1 MIDRKD
7 AGRRVELVSTDDPRT
22 RLRPGSKGT
31 LKYETDDAWSIDWDD
46 GSRLS
51 MIKDVDRIKFID

>member
-7 AGRRVELVSTDDPRT
+7 AGRRVELVSTSDPYT

-31 LKYETDDAWSIDWDD
+31 LKFETDDAWSIDWDD
-46 GSRLS
+46 GSKLS
-51 MIKDVDRIKFID
+51 MVKGEDSIRFID

>member
-7 AGRRVELVSTDDPRT
+7 AGRRVELVSTSDPYT

-31 LKYETDDAWSIDWDD
+31 LKFETDDAWSIDWDD
-46 GSRLS
+46 GSKLS
-51 MIKDVDRIKFID
+51 MVKGEDSIKFID